1 MDNGKSVSKAVFN
14 YDAEI
19 RVTDST
25 KDGYTL
31 EWNYKETSS
40 KKNDAMADLALAFF
54 KGLKI
59 IYKTSS
65 TGAFTELVN
74 WQEVRDFY
82 IGMMEKSIPK
92 NVDDSTKMLLQKTYD
107 MFSTKEAVQGT
118 LIKEVLLLH
127 MPNGYQFS
135 TKGTIS
141 KTTTPSPFGT
151 DPIPSLVT
159 IKITELRPKQD
170 YFRLMVNQQ
179 IEREG
184 ALKMIRDVFK
194 KMNVGSEKE
203 IDEGMKVFKTFEITD
218 KSDYSIT
225 ISSGWVSHLLSSK
238 TAATGPSRQVESY
251 LFEEKK

>member
-1 MDNGKSVSKAVFN
+1 
-14 YDAEI
+14 
-19 RVTDST
+19 
-25 KDGYTL
+25 
-31 EWNYKETSS
+31 
-40 KKNDAMADLALAFF
+40 
-54 KGLKI
+54 
-59 IYKTSS
+59 
-65 TGAFTELVN
+65 VN

-92 NVDDSTKMLLQKTYD
+92 NVDDTAKMVLQKTKD
-107 MFSTKEAVQGT
+107 MFSTKEAVEGT

-135 TKGTIS
+135 TKGSTS

-151 DPIPSLVT
+151 DPIPSLTTV
-159 IKITELRPKQD
+159 KITELRPKQD
-170 YFRLMVNQQ
+170 YFHLTINQQ
-179 IEREG
+179 IDKEG

-203 IDEGMKVFKTFEITD
+203 IEEGMKEFKSFDITD

-238 TAATGPSRQVESY
+238 TAVIGTSRQVESY